1 MGISWNKLWNKNPR
15 LHYNYTL
22 ERGGFFLFVQSRAY
36 TAVCPWVPCS
46 DYTAD
51 FTIDIPQ
58 CLSLVKEH
66 RATSPENAG
75 NLDQVKTDAL
85 QLRAL
90 ISVVLME
97 VEEKCDSQ
105 TLDQVR
111 SPFSYLNIY
120 TVKIITRCFLRAK
133 AIFYWRRES

>member
-1 MGISWNKLWNKNPR
+1 M
-15 LHYNYTL
+15 
-22 ERGGFFLFVQSRAY
+22 
-36 TAVCPWVPCS
+36 
-46 DYTAD
+46 
-51 FTIDIPQ
+51 TILQ

-111 SPFSYLNIY
+111 ASSLRPLLSKYLD
-120 TVKIITRCFLRAK
+120 
-133 AIFYWRRES
+133 S

>member
-1 MGISWNKLWNKNPR
+1 M
-15 LHYNYTL
+15 
-22 ERGGFFLFVQSRAY
+22 
-36 TAVCPWVPCS
+36 
-46 DYTAD
+46 
-51 FTIDIPQ
+51 
-58 CLSLVKEH
+58 KEH

-105 TLDQVR
+105 TLDQVLI
-111 SPFSYLNIY
+111 SYLNIY
-120 TVKIITRCFLRAK
+120 TVKIISPRYSSAGKYITVGIL
-133 AIFYWRRES
+133 SM

>member
-1 MGISWNKLWNKNPR
+1 M
-15 LHYNYTL
+15 
-22 ERGGFFLFVQSRAY
+22 
-36 TAVCPWVPCS
+36 
-46 DYTAD
+46 
-51 FTIDIPQ
+51 Q

-105 TLDQVR
+105 TLDQVKSLQSLKSR
-111 SPFSYLNIY
+111 ILRYPNI
-120 TVKIITRCFLRAK
+120 
-133 AIFYWRRES
+133 

>member
-1 MGISWNKLWNKNPR
+1 MII
-15 LHYNYTL
+15 
-22 ERGGFFLFVQSRAY
+22 VQCN
-36 TAVCPWVPCS
+36 V
-46 DYTAD
+46 
-51 FTIDIPQ
+51 Q

-105 TLDQVR
+105 TLDQVHTVYL
-111 SPFSYLNIY
+111 SVCYLNI
-120 TVKIITRCFLRAK
+120 
-133 AIFYWRRES
+133 

>member
-1 MGISWNKLWNKNPR
+1 MAWQEPAGEGHGGYDDSRQSDTSLGSSPRGSKLLPAGEEDER
-15 LHYNYTL
+15 LLKSNARGKWSGTNCTELTL
-22 ERGGFFLFVQSRAY
+22 TL
-36 TAVCPWVPCS
+36 
-46 DYTAD
+46 
-51 FTIDIPQ
+51 TILQ

-105 TLDQVR
+105 TLDQVPGR
-111 SPFSYLNIY
+111 
-120 TVKIITRCFLRAK
+120 
-133 AIFYWRRES
+133 

>member
-1 MGISWNKLWNKNPR
+1 M
-15 LHYNYTL
+15 
-22 ERGGFFLFVQSRAY
+22 
-36 TAVCPWVPCS
+36 
-46 DYTAD
+46 
-51 FTIDIPQ
+51 
-58 CLSLVKEH
+58 KEH

-105 TLDQVR
+105 TLDQVLI
-111 SPFSYLNIY
+111 SYLNIY
-120 TVKIITRCFLRAK
+120 TVKIISPRYSSA
-133 AIFYWRRES
+133 REYITVGILSI

>member
-1 MGISWNKLWNKNPR
+1 MRGNINEHFPYSWS
-15 LHYNYTL
+15 YY
-22 ERGGFFLFVQSRAY
+22 
-36 TAVCPWVPCS
+36 
-46 DYTAD
+46 
-51 FTIDIPQ
+51 IDNCDVQ

-105 TLDQVR
+105 TLDQVCLL
-111 SPFSYLNIY
+111 SKYLD
-120 TVKIITRCFLRAK
+120 
-133 AIFYWRRES
+133 S

>member
-1 MGISWNKLWNKNPR
+1 M
-15 LHYNYTL
+15 
-22 ERGGFFLFVQSRAY
+22 
-36 TAVCPWVPCS
+36 
-46 DYTAD
+46 
-51 FTIDIPQ
+51 
-58 CLSLVKEH
+58 KEH

-105 TLDQVR
+105 TLDQVPR
-111 SPFSYLNIY
+111 LDIYIVHSTYLAVY
-120 TVKIITRCFLRAK
+120 RLSKYL
-133 AIFYWRRES
+133 SS